1 MIFEK
6 DKYYKYIG
14 TLEKIVN
21 AIYIIYIIIACLIGI
36 ATSSAMATIIILLI
50 SVLLATLQTLVFKIK
65 IQEMKWKM
73 DIHDIMKQNKN
84 NT

>member
-21 AIYIIYIIIACLIGI
+21 AIYIIYIFIGAVFGAAIGKVKGMSIGI
-36 ATSSAMATIIILLI
+36 LI
-50 SVLLATLQTLVFKIK
+50 TLLLATLHTITIKIK

-73 DIHDIMKQNKN
+73 DIHEILNKNKN